1 MSTDRKPTLVTGK
14 AAVLRVHPDEGLVL
28 VFAPAGDPL
37 HTFLPTAAVHYG
49 PKGRR
54 RSLRQTQG

>member
-1 MSTDRKPTLVTGK
+1 MTGK